1 MLKRDLTTVI
11 FNPTYATGSE
21 HEPQEMIKLGL
32 TQSILYRRASGYFSS
47 SVLQLFK
54 RETLDFAKSGGKI
67 NIMCSPVMSAEDH
80 KQISQGY
87 EQREILKD
95 GIIKEVSN
103 LSDTNAHEEKLSFL
117 STLIHLSILEVKIIF
132 FKNGTGIF
140 HDKSGYFQDS
150 NDNALSF
157 VGSANESHSA
167 FSGGGNFER
176 LTSFIS
182 WEARDFERCHDTRSY
197 VDKLWN
203 GEIEGLGVFDFPDVA
218 KEVLQRYAKDNLQE
232 LDQVFYPKTKD
243 SNKIKA
249 LFPHQKLALENWQK
263 AGRRGIL
270 KHATGSGK
278 TITAIGAVRNHMKT
292 GNPTLVLVPSKL
304 LLEQWYKEL
313 KAELGEVLIMRC
325 GAGHTTWKK
334 NQNLKQILQSSTDGQ
349 NGTIVIAI
357 NDTAS
362 SDDFMNQLS
371 NLKNTLV
378 IADEAHTLGSAKN
391 SNIMNKDFAFRLG
404 LSATPERYRD
414 PEGTENLF
422 NFFDGIIKPEVSL
435 QDALKMGRLVPY
447 DYYPILTYLNAQ
459 EEDDWA
465 KITQRIINYIRINK
479 VESKSIK
486 DHRQLSTLL
495 INRSRIAK
503 KARSKIEVV
512 TETVINNY
520 NDGEYWLVYCE
531 DSDQLYEINERL
543 SNHAFHTFIYTSDM
557 DGSPKDELEAFTTQ
571 SGILLSIRCLD
582 EGVDIPKIS
591 HAVIAASSQNPRQ
604 FIQRRGRVLRKYP
617 DKLNA
622 VIYDCIVMPADSNSR
637 TSYDGL
643 IVSEAVRSL
652 QFAKTARNANSAD
665 STLRNILITIG
676 SDPDEV
682 LSELDSDT
690 ENE

>member
-95 GIIKEVSN
+95 RIINEVSN
-103 LSDTNAHEEKLSFL
+103 LSGTDAHEEKLSFL
-117 STLIHLSILEVKIIF
+117 STLIHLSILELKIIF
-132 FKNGTGIF
+132 VKNGTGIF
-140 HDKSGYFQDS
+140 HDKSGYFQDT

-176 LTSFIS
+176 LTSFMS
-182 WEARDFERCHDTRSY
+182 WEARDFERCNDTRSY

-203 GEIEGLGVFDFPDVA
+203 GEIERLGVFDFPDVA
-218 KEVLQRYAKDNLQE
+218 KEVLRRYAKDNLQE

-243 SNKIKA
+243 RNKIKV
-249 LFPHQKLALENWQK
+249 LLPHQKLALENWQK

-313 KAELGEVLIMRC
+313 KSELGEVLIMRC

-334 NQNLKQILQSSTDGQ
+334 NQNLKQILQSNSDGQ
-349 NGTIVIAI
+349 NGSIVIAI

-371 NLKNTLV
+371 NFKNTLV

-422 NFFDGIIKPEVSL
+422 NFFNGIIQPEVSL
-435 QDALKMGRLVPY
+435 QDALKMGRLVQY
-447 DYYPILTYLNAQ
+447 DYYPLLTHLNAE
-459 EEDDWA
+459 EEDDWTRLT
-465 KITQRIINYIRINK
+465 KRIVNYLRINK
-479 VESKSIK
+479 IEGKNFK
-486 DHRQLSTLL
+486 ADRQLSTML
-495 INRSRIAK
+495 INRARIAK
-503 KARSKIEVV
+503 KARSKVNVV
-512 TETVINNY
+512 TETVMNSY
-520 NDGEYWLVYCE
+520 NQGEFWLVYCE
-531 DSDQLYEINERL
+531 DSEQLNEINERL
-543 SNHAFHTFIYTSDM
+543 VNQEFNTFIYTSEM
-557 DGSPKDELEAFTTQ
+557 DGSPAGELEAFTTQ
-571 SGILLSIRCLD
+571 SGVLLSIRCLD

-591 HAVIAASSQNPRQ
+591 HAIIAASSQNPRQ
-604 FIQRRGRVLRKYP
+604 FIQRRGRVLRRYP

-622 VIYDCIVMPADSNSR
+622 VIYDCIVAPAS
-637 TSYDGL
+637 TSSEISFDGL
-643 IVSEAVRSL
+643 ISSEIIRAIE
-652 QFAKTARNANSAD
+652 FAQTARNSISAD
-665 STLRNILITIG
+665 STLRNILIRLG
-676 SDPDEV
+676 DDPDEF
-682 LSELDSDT
+682 LSKLDGDM